1 MTEHTN
7 KVLIQKE
14 ILKKEKEEESINFI
28 EVRFEDGKWT
38 TETTG
43 YKSGKVVTKYNDKR
57 KKDKIENEIWYK
69 RYKLSMQ
76 EI

>member
-7 KVLIQKE
+7 KVLRQKE

-57 KKDKIENEIWYK
+57 KKDKVEYEI
-69 RYKLSMQ
+69 
-76 EI
+76 

>member
-1 MTEHTN
+1 
-7 KVLIQKE
+7 LRQKE

-57 KKDKIENEIWYK
+57 KKDKIENEI
-69 RYKLSMQ
+69 
-76 EI
+76 

>member
-57 KKDKIENEIWYK
+57 KKDKIENEI
-69 RYKLSMQ
+69 
-76 EI
+76 

>member
-7 KVLIQKE
+7 KVLKQKE

-28 EVRFEDGKWT
+28 EVRFEDSKWT

-57 KKDKIENEIWYK
+57 KKDKIEYEI
-69 RYKLSMQ
+69 
-76 EI
+76 